1 MKCIKAPFLILTIFL
16 FLFGFDNTA
25 QSAVVVAP
33 GSIAIC
39 QNTNIIFNVV
49 NPQPANSIYT
59 WQDST
64 ATGWVNLINNT
75 YLVAVN
81 DTLFI
86 TNVPYSYN
94 NSKFRCIVDSAGAG
108 LKKDTSAY
116 VEFNVLPVLPKGLL
130 NNNQLICYNTAPDTV
145 RAINYPANG
154 LGWYTY
160 QWQSSIDSI
169 TWQNISG
176 QTSIKLKLNKLI
188 QSTFVRLVATT
199 ISGCKNDTAKAIIIT
214 VLGYVS
220 KPVITA
226 SQNICFNTAAD
237 TLRVQSI
244 PSGGG
249 NVFSFQWQISSNGTV
264 WSDILGKTDLTLA
277 PGILTTST
285 YFRYKATSNNGCATL
300 FSDSVKVTVYGAF
313 SPGSITGNQAICFN
327 TIPNAIQ
334 FFTLPNGAG
343 NLYTYQWQVSS
354 DSINFSDIANPNVIS
369 FQPLNLLQTVFY
381 RVNIISNTGC
391 GSAYTNIIRIK
402 VFPLFTGASINKSQT
417 ICYNSAPDTIR
428 LLTNP
433 IGGSGTYFYQWQ
445 SSIDSI
451 NWSSINGQNGTK
463 LKMANLIQTTYVRLF
478 NQCNAG
484 CGLQISNAIKI
495 KVLSGIYTKPRITQA
510 QSICYNTSP
519 DTLRLT
525 VYASGADNKFI
536 YQWQSSTNGTNWF
549 DISGATTLKFTPG
562 NLTQST
568 YYRINAI
575 ATFGCRSIASDSIK
589 ITVYEPLAAGQ
600 LNNNQ
605 IICYNATP
613 ARMQFALAPSGGGAV
628 YAYQWQVSSDSINFT
643 NINGAL
649 FDNYQPGKLLQTR
662 FYRVKITSINGC
674 GEITSE
680 ILKVKVYPA
689 YKGAAI
695 NADQNVC
702 YNLNPNSLTIRTPAS
717 GGDGNYF
724 YQWQIGLNGLWSSVS
739 AATNPIY
746 FPAQVQQET
755 YYRLINFA
763 GSGCGRDTSN
773 VVKISV
779 LPLPDTTNL
788 YGATTVCRNEQ
799 EVRYGMAHANSNY
812 TYLWS
817 TTGGK
822 IVTNPNELVVYVNW
836 GLKDGV
842 DTLRLTQINKLTGC
856 LNEMK
861 LPVRIKFGKAPSR
874 SKILRKENSNLLFC
888 SDSTFGVV
896 YQWGFLT
903 KSTNI
908 ETDIPDAKLRYVML
922 PHNFDTTLY
931 EYYLK
936 SSLGDCETKSYYN
949 KASATGIGNTEGASF
964 LIYPNPTNGLVHIK
978 SNGNEIT
985 KIKIFDNQMRLL
997 EYIDAI
1003 HDVEYQFKIDQP
1015 AGLYFVQVA
1024 DNEQFYYWQKLILTE
1039 NR

>member
-1 MKCIKAPFLILTIFL
+1 MKCIKAPFLILSLIL

-39 QNTNIIFNVV
+39 QNTSTFFSVV
-49 NPQPANSIYT
+49 NPQPASSLYT

-64 ATGWVNLINNT
+64 ITGWVNLVSNT
-75 YLVAVN
+75 FLVAVN
-81 DTLFI
+81 DTLFVNNI
-86 TNVPYSYN
+86 SYSYN
-94 NSKFRCIVDSAGAG
+94 NRKFRCIVDSAGVG
-108 LKKDTSAY
+108 VKKDTSALVKLFVY
-116 VEFNVLPVLPKGLL
+116 PVLPKGLL

-154 LGWYTY
+154 LGWFTY
-160 QWQSSIDSI
+160 QWQNSADSI
-169 TWQNISG
+169 SWQNISG

-199 ISGCKNDTAKAIIIT
+199 ISGCKNDTTKAIIIT
-214 VLGYVS
+214 VLGFVS

-237 TLRVQSI
+237 TLRVQSV
-244 PSGGG
+244 PLGGG
-249 NVFSFQWQISSNGTV
+249 NVFSFQWQMSSNGTV

-277 PGILTTST
+277 PGILSTST
-285 YFRYKATSNNGCATL
+285 FYRYKATSNNGCATL
-300 FSDSVKVTVYGAF
+300 FSDSIKVTVYGAL
-313 SPGSITGNQAICFN
+313 SPGELIGNQAICYN

-334 FFTLPNGAG
+334 FFTLPSGAG
-343 NLYTYQWQVSS
+343 NLFTYQWQVSS
-354 DSINFSDIANPNVIS
+354 DSINFSNIANPNVFS
-369 FQPLNLLQTVFY
+369 FQPLNLLQKVFY

-391 GSAYTNIIRIK
+391 GLAYTNIIRII
-402 VFPLFTGASINKSQT
+402 VYPLFTGASINKSQI
-417 ICYNSAPDTIR
+417 ICFNTSPDTIR
-428 LLTNP
+428 LLTIP
-433 IGGSGTYFYQWQ
+433 TGGSGGYFYQWQ
-445 SSIDSI
+445 SSSDSI
-451 NWSSINGQNGTK
+451 NWFNMNGQNNSYLK
-463 LKMANLIQTTYVRLF
+463 LPNLIGTTYIRLF
-478 NQCNAG
+478 NQCVIG

-495 KVLSGIYTKPRITQA
+495 KVLSGIYIKPRITQA
-510 QSICYNTSP
+510 QNICYNATP
-519 DTLRLT
+519 DTLRLQ
-525 VYASGADNKFI
+525 VFASGADNKFV
-536 YQWQSSTNGTNWF
+536 YQWQSSTSGTNWV
-549 DISGATTLKFTPG
+549 DVTGATTLKFSPG
-562 NLTQST
+562 NLTQTT

-575 ATFGCRSIASDSIK
+575 GTFGCRSISSDSVK
-589 ITVYEPLAAGQ
+589 INVYDQLSAGQ
-600 LNNNQ
+600 LNSNQ
-605 IICYNATP
+605 IICYNASP
-613 ARMQFALAPSGGGAV
+613 ARIQFALVPSGGGSV
-628 YAYQWQVSSDSINFT
+628 YTYQWQVSSDSINFT

-649 FDNYQPGKLLQTR
+649 FDNYQSGKLLQTR
-662 FYRVKITSINGC
+662 FYRVKITSVNGC
-674 GEITSE
+674 GEITSG
-680 ILKVKVYPA
+680 ILKVKVHPIF
-689 YKGAAI
+689 KGAVI

-702 YNLNPNSLTIRTPAS
+702 YNLNPNSLTIRTPAT

-724 YQWQIGLNGLWSSVS
+724 YQWQIGLNSLWSTIPT
-739 AATNPIY
+739 ANNPIHN
-746 FPAQVQQET
+746 PAKVQKDT
-755 YYRLINFA
+755 YYRLINYS

-773 VVKISV
+773 VIRMTV

-812 TYLWS
+812 TYIWS

-842 DTLRLTQINKLTGC
+842 DTLRLTQINKITGC

-861 LPVRIKFGKAPSR
+861 LPVKIKFGKAPTK

-888 SDSTFGVV
+888 SDSTFGVL

-949 KASATGIGNTEGASF
+949 KASATGIADMLNAPF
-964 LIYPNPTNGLVHIK
+964 LLYPNPSSGVVNIK
-978 SNGNEIT
+978 SNGNEII
-985 KIKIFDNQMRLL
+985 KIKIFDNQMRLV
-997 EYIDAI
+997 ERIDAI

-1015 AGLYFVQVA
+1015 AGLYFIQVA
-1024 DNEQFYYWQKLILTE
+1024 DNEQFFYWQKLILTE

>member
-285 YFRYKATSNNGCATL
+285 YFRYKATSANGCATL

-313 SPGSITGNQAICFN
+313 SPGLITGNQAICFN

-343 NLYTYQWQVSS
+343 NLYTYQWQASS
-354 DSINFSDIANPNVIS
+354 DSINFSDIVNPNVFS
-369 FQPLNLLQTVFY
+369 FQPANLLQTVFY
-381 RVNIISNTGC
+381 RVNIISNSGC
-391 GSAYTNIIRIK
+391 GSAYTNSIKIK
-402 VFPLFTGASINKSQT
+402 VYPLFVGASINKSQT

-433 IGGSGTYFYQWQ
+433 SGGSGGYFYQWQ
-445 SSIDSI
+445 SSTDSI
-451 NWSSINGQNGTK
+451 NWFSVNGQNSATLK
-463 LKMANLIQTTYVRLF
+463 LPKLLQTTYIRLF
-478 NQCNAG
+478 NQCAVG

-495 KVLSGIYTKPRITQA
+495 KVLSGIFTKPRITQA
-510 QSICYNTSP
+510 QSICYNASP
-519 DTLRLT
+519 DTLRLQ
-525 VYASGADNKFI
+525 VYATGADNKFI
-536 YQWQSSTNGTNWF
+536 YQWQSSTSGTNWI

-562 NLTQST
+562 NLTQTT

-575 ATFGCRSIASDSIK
+575 GTFGCRSISSDSVK
-589 ITVYEPLAAGQ
+589 INVYNQLSAGQ
-600 LNNNQ
+600 LSNNQ
-605 IICYNATP
+605 TICYNATP
-613 ARMQFALAPSGGGAV
+613 ASMQFALAPSGGGDV
-628 YAYQWQVSSDSINFT
+628 YSYQWQVSSDSINFT

-649 FDNYQPGKLLQTR
+649 FDNYQSGKLLQTR

-674 GEITSE
+674 GEITSGV
-680 ILKVKVYPA
+680 LKIKVNPIF
-689 YKGAAI
+689 KGAVI

-724 YQWQIGLNGLWSSVS
+724 YQWQIGLNSVWSTIPT
-739 AATNPIY
+739 ATNPIHNPAKVQKDTY
-746 FPAQVQQET
+746 F
-755 YYRLINFA
+755 RLINYS

-773 VVKISV
+773 VIRMTV
-779 LPLPDTTNL
+779 LPLPDTTTIL
-788 YGATTVCRNEQ
+788 GVTTVCRNQQ
-799 EVRYGMAHANSNY
+799 EVRYGIAQTNANY
-812 TYLWS
+812 TYFWS
-817 TTGGK
+817 TSGGK
-822 IVTNPNELVVYVNW
+822 IVSNPTDKVAYVNW

-842 DTLRLTQINKLTGC
+842 DTLRLTQINKVTGC

-861 LPVRIKFGKAPSR
+861 LPVRIKFGQAPTK
-874 SKILRKENSNLLFC
+874 SKILRKENSDLLFC
-888 SDSTFGVV
+888 SDSTFGIV

-903 KSTNI
+903 KSTNL
-908 ETDIPDAKLRYVML
+908 ETDIAGGNLRYVLL
-922 PHNFDTTLY
+922 PHTFDTTLY

-936 SSLGDCETKSYYN
+936 TSLGACETKSYYN
-949 KASATGIGNTEGASF
+949 KSSATGITDMLNTPFS
-964 LIYPNPTNGLVHIK
+964 LYPNPSNGIVNIK
-978 SNGNEIT
+978 SNNIAISS
-985 KIKIFDNQMRLL
+985 IKVFDNQLRL
-997 EYIDAI
+997 IDNIILDNTLAA
-1003 HDVEYQFKIDQP
+1003 QFKLNAPPGI
-1015 AGLYFVQVA
+1015 YFVQII
-1024 DNEQFYYWQKLILTE
+1024 DNHSLHYWAKLILGGQ
-1039 NR
+1039 

>member
-1 MKCIKAPFLILTIFL
+1 MKCIKAPFLILSLIL
-16 FLFGFDNTA
+16 FLFGFNNTA

-39 QNTNIIFNVV
+39 QNTNTFFSVV
-49 NPQPANSIYT
+49 NTQPASSLYT
-59 WQDST
+59 WQDSS
-64 ATGWVNLINNT
+64 ATGWVNLVNNT
-75 YLVAVN
+75 FLVAVN
-81 DTLFI
+81 DTLFVNNI
-86 TNVPYSYN
+86 SYTYN
-94 NSKFRCIVDSAGAG
+94 NRKFRCIVDSAGAG

-130 NNNQLICYNTAPDTV
+130 NNNQQICYNTAPDTV

-402 VFPLFTGASINKSQT
+402 VFPLFTGASITKSQI
-417 ICYNSAPDTIR
+417 ICFNTSPDTIR
-428 LLTNP
+428 LLTIP
-433 IGGSGTYFYQWQ
+433 TGGSGGYFYQWQ
-445 SSIDSI
+445 SSTDSI
-451 NWSSINGQNGTK
+451 NWFSLNGQNSATLK
-463 LKMANLIQTTYVRLF
+463 LPKLLQTTYIRLF
-478 NQCNAG
+478 NQCAVG

-495 KVLSGIYTKPRITQA
+495 KVLSGIFTKPRITQA
-510 QSICYNTSP
+510 QSICYNASP
-519 DTLRLT
+519 DTLRLQ
-525 VYASGADNKFI
+525 VYATGADNKFI
-536 YQWQSSTNGTNWF
+536 YQWQSSTSGTNWI
-549 DISGATTLKFTPG
+549 DISGATTLKFFPG
-562 NLTQST
+562 NLTQTT

-575 ATFGCRSIASDSIK
+575 GTFGCRSISSDSVK
-589 ITVYEPLAAGQ
+589 INVYDQLSAGQ
-600 LNNNQ
+600 LSNNQ

-613 ARMQFALAPSGGGAV
+613 ARMQFALAPSGGGDV
-628 YAYQWQVSSDSINFT
+628 YSYQWQVSSDSINFT

-649 FDNYQPGKLLQTR
+649 FDNYQSGKLLQTR
-662 FYRVKITSINGC
+662 FYKVKITSVNGC
-674 GEITSE
+674 GEITSGV
-680 ILKVKVYPA
+680 LKIKVNPIF
-689 YKGAAI
+689 KGAVI

-724 YQWQIGLNGLWSSVS
+724 YQWQIGLNSVWSTIPT
-739 AATNPIY
+739 ATNPIHIPAKVQKDTY
-746 FPAQVQQET
+746 F
-755 YYRLINFA
+755 RLINYS

-773 VVKISV
+773 VIRMTV
-779 LPLPDTTNL
+779 LPLPDTTTIL
-788 YGATTVCRNEQ
+788 GVTTVCRNQQ
-799 EVRYGMAHANSNY
+799 EVRYGLAQTNTNY
-812 TYLWS
+812 TYFWS
-817 TTGGK
+817 TSGGK
-822 IVTNPNELVVYVNW
+822 IVSNPTDKVAYVNW

-842 DTLRLTQINKLTGC
+842 DTLRLTQINKVTGC

-861 LPVRIKFGKAPSR
+861 LPVRIKFGQAPTK
-874 SKILRKENSNLLFC
+874 SKILRKENSDLLFC
-888 SDSTFGVV
+888 SDSTFGIV
-896 YQWGFLT
+896 YQWGFFT
-903 KSTNI
+903 KSTNL
-908 ETDIPDAKLRYVML
+908 ETDILGGNLRYVLL
-922 PHNFDTTLY
+922 PHTFDTTLY

-936 SSLGDCETKSYYN
+936 TSLGACETKSYYN
-949 KASATGIGNTEGASF
+949 KSSATGITDMLNTPFS
-964 LIYPNPTNGLVHIK
+964 LYPNPSNGIVNIK
-978 SNGNEIT
+978 SNNIAISSL
-985 KIKIFDNQMRLL
+985 KVFDNQLRL
-997 EYIDAI
+997 IDNIILDNTLAA
-1003 HDVEYQFKIDQP
+1003 QFKLNAPPGI
-1015 AGLYFVQVA
+1015 YFVQII
-1024 DNEQFYYWQKLILTE
+1024 DNNSLHYWAKLILGGQ
-1039 NR
+1039 

>member
-1 MKCIKAPFLILTIFL
+1 MKCIKAPFLILSLIL
-16 FLFGFDNTA
+16 FLFGFNNTA

-39 QNTNIIFNVV
+39 QNTNTFFSVV
-49 NPQPANSIYT
+49 NTQPASSLYT
-59 WQDST
+59 WQDSS
-64 ATGWVNLINNT
+64 ATGWVNLVNNT
-75 YLVAVN
+75 FLVAVN
-81 DTLFI
+81 DTLFVNNI
-86 TNVPYSYN
+86 SYTYN
-94 NSKFRCIVDSAGAG
+94 NRKFRCIVDSAGAG

-130 NNNQLICYNTAPDTV
+130 NNNQQICYNTAPDTV

-249 NVFSFQWQISSNGTV
+249 NVFSFQWQMSSNGTV

-285 YFRYKATSNNGCATL
+285 YFRYKATSANGCATL
-300 FSDSVKVTVYGAF
+300 FSDSIKVTVYGAF

-391 GSAYTNIIRIK
+391 GSDYTNVIRIE
-402 VFPLFTGASINKSQT
+402 VYPLFTGASINKSQI
-417 ICYNSAPDTIR
+417 ICFNTAPDTIR
-428 LLTNP
+428 LLTIP
-433 IGGSGTYFYQWQ
+433 TGGSGGYFYQWQ
-445 SSIDSI
+445 SSTDSI
-451 NWSSINGQNGTK
+451 NWFSVNGQNSTTLK
-463 LKMANLIQTTYVRLF
+463 LPKLLQTTYIRLF
-478 NQCNAG
+478 NQCAVG

-495 KVLSGIYTKPRITQA
+495 KVLSGIFTKPRITQA
-510 QSICYNTSP
+510 QSICYNASP
-519 DTLRLT
+519 DTLRLQ
-525 VYASGADNKFI
+525 VYATGADNKFI
-536 YQWQSSTNGTNWF
+536 YQWQSSTSGTNWI
-549 DISGATTLKFTPG
+549 DISGATTLKFFPG
-562 NLTQST
+562 NLTQTT

-575 ATFGCRSIASDSIK
+575 GTFGCRSISSDSVK
-589 ITVYEPLAAGQ
+589 INVYDQLSAGQ
-600 LNNNQ
+600 LSNNQ

-613 ARMQFALAPSGGGAV
+613 ARMQFALAPSGGGDV
-628 YAYQWQVSSDSINFT
+628 YSYQWQVSSDSINFT

-649 FDNYQPGKLLQTR
+649 FDNYQSGKLLQTR
-662 FYRVKITSINGC
+662 FYKVKITSVNGC
-674 GEITSE
+674 GEITSGV
-680 ILKVKVYPA
+680 LKIKVNPIF
-689 YKGAAI
+689 KGAVI

-724 YQWQIGLNGLWSSVS
+724 YQWQIGLNSVWSTIPT
-739 AATNPIY
+739 ATNPIHIPAKVQKDTY
-746 FPAQVQQET
+746 F
-755 YYRLINFA
+755 RLINYS

-773 VVKISV
+773 VIRMTV
-779 LPLPDTTNL
+779 LPLPDTTTIL
-788 YGATTVCRNEQ
+788 GVTTVCRNQQ
-799 EVRYGMAHANSNY
+799 EVRYGLAQTNTNY
-812 TYLWS
+812 TYFWS
-817 TTGGK
+817 TSGGK
-822 IVTNPNELVVYVNW
+822 IVSNPTDKVAYVNW

-842 DTLRLTQINKLTGC
+842 DTLRLTQINKVTGC

-861 LPVRIKFGKAPSR
+861 LPVRIKFGQAPTK
-874 SKILRKENSNLLFC
+874 SKILRKENSDLLFC
-888 SDSTFGVV
+888 SDSTFGIV
-896 YQWGFLT
+896 YQWGFFT
-903 KSTNI
+903 KSTNL
-908 ETDIPDAKLRYVML
+908 ETDILGGNLRYVLL
-922 PHNFDTTLY
+922 PHTFDTTLY

-936 SSLGDCETKSYYN
+936 TSLGACETKSYYN
-949 KASATGIGNTEGASF
+949 KSSATGITDMLNTPFS
-964 LIYPNPTNGLVHIK
+964 LYPNPSNGIVNIK
-978 SNGNEIT
+978 SNNIAISSL
-985 KIKIFDNQMRLL
+985 KVFDNQLRL
-997 EYIDAI
+997 IDNIILDNTLAA
-1003 HDVEYQFKIDQP
+1003 QFKLNAPPGI
-1015 AGLYFVQVA
+1015 YFVQII
-1024 DNEQFYYWQKLILTE
+1024 DNNSLHYWAKLILGGQ
-1039 NR
+1039 

>member
-249 NVFSFQWQISSNGTV
+249 NVFSFQWQMSSNGTV

-285 YFRYKATSNNGCATL
+285 YFRYKATSANGCATL
-300 FSDSVKVTVYGAF
+300 FSDSIKVTVYGAF
-313 SPGSITGNQAICFN
+313 SPGLITGNQAICFN

-343 NLYTYQWQVSS
+343 NLYTYQWQASS
-354 DSINFSDIANPNVIS
+354 DSINFSDIVNPNVFS
-369 FQPLNLLQTVFY
+369 FQPANLLQTVFY
-381 RVNIISNTGC
+381 RVNIISNSGC
-391 GSAYTNIIRIK
+391 GSAYTNSIKIK
-402 VFPLFTGASINKSQT
+402 VYPLFVGASINKSQT
-417 ICYNSAPDTIR
+417 ICYNTAPDTIR

-433 IGGSGTYFYQWQ
+433 TGGSGGYFYQWQ
-445 SSIDSI
+445 SSTDSI
-451 NWSSINGQNGTK
+451 NWFSVNGQNSATLK
-463 LKMANLIQTTYVRLF
+463 LPKLLQTTYIRLF
-478 NQCNAG
+478 NQCAVG

-495 KVLSGIYTKPRITQA
+495 KVLSGIFTKPRITQA

-562 NLTQST
+562 NLTQTT

-575 ATFGCRSIASDSIK
+575 GTFGCRSIASDSIK

-600 LNNNQ
+600 LSNNQ
-605 IICYNATP
+605 TICYNATP
-613 ARMQFALAPSGGGAV
+613 ARMQFALAPSGGGDV
-628 YAYQWQVSSDSINFT
+628 YSYQWQVSSDSINFT

-649 FDNYQPGKLLQTR
+649 FDNYQSGKLLQTR

-674 GEITSE
+674 GEITSGV
-680 ILKVKVYPA
+680 LKIKVNPIF
-689 YKGAAI
+689 KGAVI

-702 YNLNPNSLTIRTPAS
+702 YNLNPNSLTIRTPAT

-724 YQWQIGLNGLWSSVS
+724 YQWQIGLNSVWSTIPT
-739 AATNPIY
+739 ATNPIHNPAKVQKDTY
-746 FPAQVQQET
+746 F
-755 YYRLINFA
+755 RLINYS

-773 VVKISV
+773 VIRMTV
-779 LPLPDTTNL
+779 LPLPDTTTIL
-788 YGATTVCRNEQ
+788 GVTTVCRNQQ
-799 EVRYGMAHANSNY
+799 EVRYGIAQTNANY
-812 TYLWS
+812 TYFWS
-817 TTGGK
+817 TNGGK
-822 IVTNPNELVVYVNW
+822 IVSNPTDKVAYVNW

-842 DTLRLTQINKLTGC
+842 DTLRLTQINKVTGC

-861 LPVRIKFGKAPSR
+861 LPVRIKFGQAPTK
-874 SKILRKENSNLLFC
+874 SKILRKENSDLLFC
-888 SDSTFGVV
+888 SDSTFGIV

-903 KSTNI
+903 KSANL
-908 ETDIPDAKLRYVML
+908 ETDILGGNLRYVLL
-922 PHNFDTTLY
+922 PHTFDTTLY

-936 SSLGDCETKSYYN
+936 TSLGACETKSYYN
-949 KASATGIGNTEGASF
+949 KSSATGITDMLNTPFS
-964 LIYPNPTNGLVHIK
+964 LYPNPSNGIVNIK
-978 SNGNEIT
+978 SNNIAISS
-985 KIKIFDNQMRLL
+985 IKVFDNQLRL
-997 EYIDAI
+997 IDNIILDNTLAA
-1003 HDVEYQFKIDQP
+1003 QFKLNAPPGI
-1015 AGLYFVQVA
+1015 YFVQII
-1024 DNEQFYYWQKLILTE
+1024 DNHSLHYWAKLILGGQ
-1039 NR
+1039 

>member
-1 MKCIKAPFLILTIFL
+1 MV
-16 FLFGFDNTA
+16 NT
-25 QSAVVVAP
+25 
-33 GSIAIC
+33 
-39 QNTNIIFNVV
+39 
-49 NPQPANSIYT
+49 QPANSIYT

-313 SPGSITGNQAICFN
+313 SPGLITGNQAICFN

-343 NLYTYQWQVSS
+343 NLYTYQWQASS
-354 DSINFSDIANPNVIS
+354 DSINFLDIVNPNVFS
-369 FQPLNLLQTVFY
+369 FQPANLLQTVFY
-381 RVNIISNTGC
+381 RVNIISNSGC
-391 GSAYTNIIRIK
+391 GSAYTNSIKIK
-402 VFPLFTGASINKSQT
+402 VYPLFVGASINKSQT

-433 IGGSGTYFYQWQ
+433 SGGSGGYFYQWQ
-445 SSIDSI
+445 SSTDSI
-451 NWSSINGQNGTK
+451 NWFSVNGQNSATLK
-463 LKMANLIQTTYVRLF
+463 LPKLLQTTYIRLF
-478 NQCNAG
+478 NQCAVG

-495 KVLSGIYTKPRITQA
+495 KVLSGIFTKPRITQA
-510 QSICYNTSP
+510 QSICYNASP
-519 DTLRLT
+519 DTLRLQ
-525 VYASGADNKFI
+525 VYATGADNKFI

-562 NLTQST
+562 NLTQTT

-575 ATFGCRSIASDSIK
+575 GTFGCRSISSDSVK
-589 ITVYEPLAAGQ
+589 INVYNQLSAGQ
-600 LNNNQ
+600 LSNNQ
-605 IICYNATP
+605 TICYNATP
-613 ARMQFALAPSGGGAV
+613 ASMQFALAPSGGGDV
-628 YAYQWQVSSDSINFT
+628 YSYQWQVSSDSINFT

-649 FDNYQPGKLLQTR
+649 FDNYQSGKLLQTR

-674 GEITSE
+674 GEITSGV
-680 ILKVKVYPA
+680 LKIKVNPIF
-689 YKGAAI
+689 KGAVI

-724 YQWQIGLNGLWSSVS
+724 YQWQIGLNSVWSTIPT
-739 AATNPIY
+739 ATNPIHNPAKVQKDTY
-746 FPAQVQQET
+746 F
-755 YYRLINFA
+755 RLINYS

-773 VVKISV
+773 VIRMTV
-779 LPLPDTTNL
+779 LPLPDTTTIL
-788 YGATTVCRNEQ
+788 GVTTVCRNQQ
-799 EVRYGMAHANSNY
+799 EVRYGIAQTNANY
-812 TYLWS
+812 TYFWS
-817 TTGGK
+817 TSGGK
-822 IVTNPNELVVYVNW
+822 IVSNPTDKVAYVNW

-842 DTLRLTQINKLTGC
+842 DTLRLTQINKVTGC

-861 LPVRIKFGKAPSR
+861 LPVRIKFGQAPTK
-874 SKILRKENSNLLFC
+874 SKILRKENSDLLFC
-888 SDSTFGVV
+888 SDSTFGIV

-903 KSTNI
+903 KSTNL
-908 ETDIPDAKLRYVML
+908 ETDIAGGNLRYVLL
-922 PHNFDTTLY
+922 PHAFDTTLY

-936 SSLGDCETKSYYN
+936 TSLGACETKSYYN
-949 KASATGIGNTEGASF
+949 KSSATGITDMLNTPFS
-964 LIYPNPTNGLVHIK
+964 LYPNPSNGIVNIK
-978 SNGNEIT
+978 SNNIAISS
-985 KIKIFDNQMRLL
+985 IKVFDNQLRL
-997 EYIDAI
+997 IDNIILDNTLAA
-1003 HDVEYQFKIDQP
+1003 QFKLNAPPGI
-1015 AGLYFVQVA
+1015 YFVQII
-1024 DNEQFYYWQKLILTE
+1024 DNQSLHYWAKLILGGQ
-1039 NR
+1039 

>member
-39 QNTNIIFNVV
+39 QNTNTFFSVV
-49 NPQPANSIYT
+49 NTQPASSLYT
-59 WQDST
+59 WQDSS
-64 ATGWVNLINNT
+64 ATGWVNLVNNT
-75 YLVAVN
+75 FLVAVN
-81 DTLFI
+81 DTLFVNNI
-86 TNVPYSYN
+86 SYTYN
-94 NSKFRCIVDSAGAG
+94 NRKFRCIVDSAGAG

-285 YFRYKATSNNGCATL
+285 YFRYKATSANGCATL
-300 FSDSVKVTVYGAF
+300 FSDSIKVTVYGAF
-313 SPGSITGNQAICFN
+313 SPGLITGNQAICFN

-343 NLYTYQWQVSS
+343 NLYTYQWQASS
-354 DSINFSDIANPNVIS
+354 DSINFLDIVNPNVFS
-369 FQPLNLLQTVFY
+369 FQPANLLQTVFY
-381 RVNIISNTGC
+381 RVNIISNSGC
-391 GSAYTNIIRIK
+391 GSAYTNSIKIK
-402 VFPLFTGASINKSQT
+402 VYPLFVGASINKSQT

-433 IGGSGTYFYQWQ
+433 TGGSGTYFYQWQ
-445 SSIDSI
+445 SSTDSI

-463 LKMANLIQTTYVRLF
+463 FKMANLIQTTYVRLF

-495 KVLSGIYTKPRITQA
+495 KVLSGIFTKPRITQA
-510 QSICYNTSP
+510 QSICYNASP
-519 DTLRLT
+519 DTLRLQ
-525 VYASGADNKFI
+525 VYATGADNKFI

-549 DISGATTLKFTPG
+549 DISGATTLKFFPG
-562 NLTQST
+562 NLTQTT

-575 ATFGCRSIASDSIK
+575 GTFGCRSISSDSVK
-589 ITVYEPLAAGQ
+589 INVYNQLSAGQ
-600 LNNNQ
+600 LSNNQ
-605 IICYNATP
+605 TICYNATP
-613 ARMQFALAPSGGGAV
+613 ASMQFALAPSGGGDV
-628 YAYQWQVSSDSINFT
+628 YSYQWQVSSDSINFT

-649 FDNYQPGKLLQTR
+649 FDNYQSGKLLQTR

-674 GEITSE
+674 GEITSGV
-680 ILKVKVYPA
+680 LKIKVNPIF
-689 YKGAAI
+689 KGAVI

-702 YNLNPNSLTIRTPAS
+702 YNLNPNSLTIRTPAT

-724 YQWQIGLNGLWSSVS
+724 YQWQIGLNSVWSTIPT
-739 AATNPIY
+739 ATNPIHNPAKVQKDTY
-746 FPAQVQQET
+746 F
-755 YYRLINFA
+755 RLINYS

-773 VVKISV
+773 VIRMTV
-779 LPLPDTTNL
+779 LPLPDTTTIL
-788 YGATTVCRNEQ
+788 GVTTVCRNQQ
-799 EVRYGMAHANSNY
+799 EVRYGIAQTNANY
-812 TYLWS
+812 TYFWS
-817 TTGGK
+817 TSGGK
-822 IVTNPNELVVYVNW
+822 IVSNPTDKVAYVNW

-842 DTLRLTQINKLTGC
+842 DTLRLTQINKVTGC

-861 LPVRIKFGKAPSR
+861 LPVRIKFGQAPTK
-874 SKILRKENSNLLFC
+874 SKILRKENSDLLFC
-888 SDSTFGVV
+888 SDSTFGIV

-903 KSTNI
+903 KSTNL
-908 ETDIPDAKLRYVML
+908 ETDIAGGNLRYVLL
-922 PHNFDTTLY
+922 PHAFDTTLY

-936 SSLGDCETKSYYN
+936 TSLGACETKSYYN
-949 KASATGIGNTEGASF
+949 KSSATGITDMLNTPFS
-964 LIYPNPTNGLVHIK
+964 LYPNPSNGIVNIK
-978 SNGNEIT
+978 SNNIAISS
-985 KIKIFDNQMRLL
+985 IKVFDNQLRL
-997 EYIDAI
+997 IDNIILDNTLAA
-1003 HDVEYQFKIDQP
+1003 QFKLNAPPGI
-1015 AGLYFVQVA
+1015 YFVQII
-1024 DNEQFYYWQKLILTE
+1024 DNHSLHYWAKLILGGQ
-1039 NR
+1039 

>member
-313 SPGSITGNQAICFN
+313 SPGLITGNQAICFN

-343 NLYTYQWQVSS
+343 NLYTYQWQASS
-354 DSINFSDIANPNVIS
+354 DSINFLDIVNPNVFS
-369 FQPLNLLQTVFY
+369 FQPANLLQTVFY
-381 RVNIISNTGC
+381 RVNIISNSGC
-391 GSAYTNIIRIK
+391 GSAYTNSIKIK
-402 VFPLFTGASINKSQT
+402 VYPLFVGASINKSQT

-433 IGGSGTYFYQWQ
+433 SGGSGGYFYQWQ
-445 SSIDSI
+445 SSTDSI
-451 NWSSINGQNGTK
+451 NWFSVNGQNSATLK
-463 LKMANLIQTTYVRLF
+463 LPKLLQTTYIRLF
-478 NQCNAG
+478 NQCAVG

-495 KVLSGIYTKPRITQA
+495 KVLSGIFTKPRITQA
-510 QSICYNTSP
+510 QSICYNASP
-519 DTLRLT
+519 DTLRLQ
-525 VYASGADNKFI
+525 VYATGADNKFI
-536 YQWQSSTNGTNWF
+536 YQWQSSTSGTNWI

-562 NLTQST
+562 NLTQTT

-575 ATFGCRSIASDSIK
+575 GTFGCRSISSDSVK
-589 ITVYEPLAAGQ
+589 INVYNQLSAGQ
-600 LNNNQ
+600 LSNNQ
-605 IICYNATP
+605 TICYNATP
-613 ARMQFALAPSGGGAV
+613 ASMQFALAPSGGGDV
-628 YAYQWQVSSDSINFT
+628 YSYQWQVSSDSINFT

-649 FDNYQPGKLLQTR
+649 FDNYQSGKLLQTR

-674 GEITSE
+674 GEITSGV
-680 ILKVKVYPA
+680 LKIKVNPIF
-689 YKGAAI
+689 KGAVI

-724 YQWQIGLNGLWSSVS
+724 YQWQIGLNSVWSTIPT
-739 AATNPIY
+739 ATNPIHNPAKVQKDTY
-746 FPAQVQQET
+746 F
-755 YYRLINFA
+755 RLINYS

-773 VVKISV
+773 VIRMTV
-779 LPLPDTTNL
+779 LPLPDTTTIL
-788 YGATTVCRNEQ
+788 GVTTVCRNQQ
-799 EVRYGMAHANSNY
+799 EVRYGIAQTNANY
-812 TYLWS
+812 TYFWS
-817 TTGGK
+817 TSGGK
-822 IVTNPNELVVYVNW
+822 IVSNPTDKVAYVNW

-842 DTLRLTQINKLTGC
+842 DTLRLTQINKVTGC

-861 LPVRIKFGKAPSR
+861 LPVRIKFGQAPTK
-874 SKILRKENSNLLFC
+874 SKILRKENSDLLFC
-888 SDSTFGVV
+888 SDSTFGIV

-903 KSTNI
+903 KSTNL
-908 ETDIPDAKLRYVML
+908 ETDIAGGNLRYVLL
-922 PHNFDTTLY
+922 PHTFDTTLY

-936 SSLGDCETKSYYN
+936 TSLGACETKSYYN
-949 KASATGIGNTEGASF
+949 KSSATGITDMLNTPFS
-964 LIYPNPTNGLVHIK
+964 LYPNPSNGIVNIK
-978 SNGNEIT
+978 SNNIAISS
-985 KIKIFDNQMRLL
+985 IKVFDNQLRL
-997 EYIDAI
+997 IDNIILDNTLAA
-1003 HDVEYQFKIDQP
+1003 QFKLNAPPGI
-1015 AGLYFVQVA
+1015 YFVQII
-1024 DNEQFYYWQKLILTE
+1024 DSQSLHYWAKLILGGQ
-1039 NR
+1039 

>member
-1 MKCIKAPFLILTIFL
+1 MKCIKAPFLILSLIL
-16 FLFGFDNTA
+16 FLFGFNNTA

-75 YLVAVN
+75 YLVALN

-130 NNNQLICYNTAPDTV
+130 NNNQQICYNTAPDTV

-249 NVFSFQWQISSNGTV
+249 NVFSFQWQMSSNGTV

-277 PGILTTST
+277 PGILATST

-313 SPGSITGNQAICFN
+313 SSGELVGNQAICFN

-334 FFTLPNGAG
+334 FFTLPSGAG

-354 DSINFSDIANPNVIS
+354 DSINFSNIANPNVLS

-391 GSAYTNIIRIK
+391 GSAYTNSIKIK
-402 VFPLFTGASINKSQT
+402 VYPLFVGASINKSQT

-445 SSIDSI
+445 SSTDSI
-451 NWSSINGQNGTK
+451 NWFSINGQNGTK
-463 LKMANLIQTTYVRLF
+463 LKMANLFQTTYVRLF
-478 NQCNAG
+478 NQCNLG

-510 QSICYNTSP
+510 QSICYNTIP

-536 YQWQSSTNGTNWF
+536 YQWQSSTNGTNWI
-549 DISGATTLKFTPG
+549 DISGATTLKFSPG
-562 NLTQST
+562 NLKQTT
-568 YYRINAI
+568 YFRINAI
-575 ATFGCRSIASDSIK
+575 ATFGCRSIASDSVK
-589 ITVYEPLAAGQ
+589 INVYDQLSAGQ
-600 LNNNQ
+600 LSNNQ
-605 IICYNATP
+605 IICYNSTP
-613 ARMQFALAPSGGGAV
+613 ARMQFALAPSGGGDV
-628 YAYQWQVSSDSINFT
+628 YTYQWQVSSDSINFT

-649 FDNYQPGKLLQTR
+649 FDNYQSGKLLQTR
-662 FYRVKITSINGC
+662 FYRVKITSVNGC
-674 GEITSE
+674 GEINSGV
-680 ILKVKVYPA
+680 LKIKVYSV
-689 YKGAAI
+689 YKSAVI

-702 YNLNPNSLTIRTPAS
+702 YNLIPNSLTIRTPAT

-724 YQWQIGLNGLWSSVS
+724 YQWQIGLNSIWSTIP

-746 FPAQVQQET
+746 IPAKVQKDT
-755 YYRLINFA
+755 YYRLINYS
-763 GSGCGRDTSN
+763 GSGCGGDTSN
-773 VVKISV
+773 VIRITV
-779 LPLPDTTNL
+779 LPLPDTTTIL
-788 YGATTVCRNEQ
+788 GVTTVCRNQQ
-799 EVRYGMAHANSNY
+799 EVRYGLAQTNANY
-812 TYLWS
+812 TYFWS
-817 TTGGK
+817 TSGGK
-822 IVTNPNELVVYVNW
+822 IVSNPSDKVAYVNW
-836 GLKDGV
+836 GLKEGV
-842 DTLRLTQINKLTGC
+842 DTLRLTQINKITGC

-861 LPVRIKFGKAPSR
+861 LPVRIKFGQAPSK
-874 SKILRKENSNLLFC
+874 SKILRKENSDLLFC
-888 SDSTFGVV
+888 SDSTFGVI
-896 YQWGFLT
+896 YQWGFFT
-903 KSTNI
+903 KSTNL
-908 ETDIPDAKLRYVML
+908 ETDIVGGNLRYVLL
-922 PHNFDTTLY
+922 PHTFDTTLY

-936 SSLGDCETKSYYN
+936 TSLGACETKSYYN
-949 KASATGIGNTEGASF
+949 KSSATGMTDMLNTPF
-964 LIYPNPTNGLVHIK
+964 LLYPNPSSGIFNIK
-978 SNGNEIT
+978 SNNIAISS
-985 KIKIFDNQMRLL
+985 IKVFDNQLRL
-997 EYIDAI
+997 IDNFILDNTLAA
-1003 HDVEYQFKIDQP
+1003 QFKLNAPPGI
-1015 AGLYFVQVA
+1015 YFVQII
-1024 DNEQFYYWQKLILTE
+1024 DNQSLQYWAKLILGVQ
-1039 NR
+1039 

>member
-39 QNTNIIFNVV
+39 QNTNIIFSVV
-49 NPQPANSIYT
+49 NPQPVNSIYT

-285 YFRYKATSNNGCATL
+285 YFRYKATSANGCATL

-313 SPGSITGNQAICFN
+313 SPGLITGNQAICFN

-343 NLYTYQWQVSS
+343 NLYTYQWQASS
-354 DSINFSDIANPNVIS
+354 DSINFSDIVNPNVFS
-369 FQPLNLLQTVFY
+369 FQPANLLQTVFY
-381 RVNIISNTGC
+381 RVNIISNSGC
-391 GSAYTNIIRIK
+391 GSAYTNSIKIK
-402 VFPLFTGASINKSQT
+402 VYPLFVGASINKSQT

-433 IGGSGTYFYQWQ
+433 SGGSGGYFYQWQ
-445 SSIDSI
+445 SSTDSI
-451 NWSSINGQNGTK
+451 NWFSVNGQNSATLK
-463 LKMANLIQTTYVRLF
+463 LPKLLQTTYIRLF
-478 NQCNAG
+478 NQCAVG

-495 KVLSGIYTKPRITQA
+495 KVLSGIFTKPRITQA
-510 QSICYNTSP
+510 QSICYNASP
-519 DTLRLT
+519 DTLRLQ
-525 VYASGADNKFI
+525 VYATGADNKFI
-536 YQWQSSTNGTNWF
+536 YQWQSSTSGTNWI

-562 NLTQST
+562 NLTQTT

-575 ATFGCRSIASDSIK
+575 GTFGCRSISSDSVK
-589 ITVYEPLAAGQ
+589 INVYNQLSAGQ
-600 LNNNQ
+600 LSNNQ
-605 IICYNATP
+605 TICYNATP
-613 ARMQFALAPSGGGAV
+613 ASMQFALAPSGGGDV
-628 YAYQWQVSSDSINFT
+628 YSYQWQVSSDSINFT

-649 FDNYQPGKLLQTR
+649 FDNYQSGKLLQTR

-674 GEITSE
+674 GEITSGV
-680 ILKVKVYPA
+680 LKIKVNPIF
-689 YKGAAI
+689 KGAVI

-724 YQWQIGLNGLWSSVS
+724 YQWQIGLNSVWSTIPT
-739 AATNPIY
+739 ATNPIHNPAKVQKDTY
-746 FPAQVQQET
+746 F
-755 YYRLINFA
+755 RLINYS

-773 VVKISV
+773 VIRMTV
-779 LPLPDTTNL
+779 LPLPDTTTIL
-788 YGATTVCRNEQ
+788 GVTTVCRNQQ
-799 EVRYGMAHANSNY
+799 EVRYGIAQTNANY
-812 TYLWS
+812 TYFWS
-817 TTGGK
+817 TSGGK
-822 IVTNPNELVVYVNW
+822 IVSNPTDKVAYVNW

-842 DTLRLTQINKLTGC
+842 DTLRLTQINKVTGC

-861 LPVRIKFGKAPSR
+861 LPVRIKFGQAPTK
-874 SKILRKENSNLLFC
+874 SKILRKENSDLLFC
-888 SDSTFGVV
+888 SDSTFGIV

-903 KSTNI
+903 KSTNL
-908 ETDIPDAKLRYVML
+908 ETDIAGGNLRYVLL
-922 PHNFDTTLY
+922 PHTFDTTLY

-936 SSLGDCETKSYYN
+936 TSLGACETKSYYN
-949 KASATGIGNTEGASF
+949 KSSATGITDMLNTPFS
-964 LIYPNPTNGLVHIK
+964 LYPNPSNGIVNIK
-978 SNGNEIT
+978 SNNIAISS
-985 KIKIFDNQMRLL
+985 IKVFDNQLRL
-997 EYIDAI
+997 IDNIILDNTLAA
-1003 HDVEYQFKIDQP
+1003 QFKLNAPPGI
-1015 AGLYFVQVA
+1015 YFVQII
-1024 DNEQFYYWQKLILTE
+1024 DNHSLHYWAKLILGGQ
-1039 NR
+1039 

>member
-130 NNNQLICYNTAPDTV
+130 NNNQQICYNTAPDTV

-354 DSINFSDIANPNVIS
+354 DSINFTNIANPNVIS

-402 VFPLFTGASINKSQT
+402 VFPLFTGASITKSQI
-417 ICYNSAPDTIR
+417 ICFNTSPDTIR
-428 LLTNP
+428 LLTIP
-433 IGGSGTYFYQWQ
+433 TGGSGGYFYQWQ
-445 SSIDSI
+445 SSTDSI
-451 NWSSINGQNGTK
+451 NWFSVNGQNSATLK
-463 LKMANLIQTTYVRLF
+463 LPKLLQTTYIRLF
-478 NQCNAG
+478 NQCAVG

-495 KVLSGIYTKPRITQA
+495 KVLSGIFTKPRITQA
-510 QSICYNTSP
+510 QSICYNASP
-519 DTLRLT
+519 DTLRLQ
-525 VYASGADNKFI
+525 VYATGADNKFI
-536 YQWQSSTNGTNWF
+536 YQWQSSTSGTNWI
-549 DISGATTLKFTPG
+549 DISGATTLKFFPG
-562 NLTQST
+562 NLTQTT

-575 ATFGCRSIASDSIK
+575 GTFGCRSISSDSVK
-589 ITVYEPLAAGQ
+589 INVYDQLSAGQ
-600 LNNNQ
+600 LSNNQ
-605 IICYNATP
+605 TICYNATP
-613 ARMQFALAPSGGGAV
+613 ARMQFALAPSGGGDV
-628 YAYQWQVSSDSINFT
+628 YSYQWQFSSDSISFT

-649 FDNYQPGKLLQTR
+649 FDNYQSGKLLQTR

-674 GEITSE
+674 GEITSGV
-680 ILKVKVYPA
+680 LKIKVNPIF
-689 YKGAAI
+689 KGAVI

-724 YQWQIGLNGLWSSVS
+724 YQWQIGLNSVWSTIPT
-739 AATNPIY
+739 ATNPIHIPAKVQKDTY
-746 FPAQVQQET
+746 F
-755 YYRLINFA
+755 RLINYS

-773 VVKISV
+773 VIRMTV
-779 LPLPDTTNL
+779 LPLPDTTTIL
-788 YGATTVCRNEQ
+788 GVTTVCRNQQ
-799 EVRYGMAHANSNY
+799 EVRYGIAQTNTNY
-812 TYLWS
+812 TYFWS
-817 TTGGK
+817 TSGGK
-822 IVTNPNELVVYVNW
+822 IVSNPTDKVAYVNW

-842 DTLRLTQINKLTGC
+842 DTLRLTQINKVTGC

-861 LPVRIKFGKAPSR
+861 LPVRIKFGQAPTK
-874 SKILRKENSNLLFC
+874 SKILRKENSDLLFC
-888 SDSTFGVV
+888 SDSTFGIV

-903 KSTNI
+903 KSTNL
-908 ETDIPDAKLRYVML
+908 ETDILGGNLRYVLL
-922 PHNFDTTLY
+922 PHTFDTTLY

-936 SSLGDCETKSYYN
+936 TSLGACETKSYYN
-949 KASATGIGNTEGASF
+949 KSSATGITDMLNTPFS
-964 LIYPNPTNGLVHIK
+964 LYPNPSSGIVNIK
-978 SNGNEIT
+978 SNNIVISS
-985 KIKIFDNQMRLL
+985 IKVFDNQLRL
-997 EYIDAI
+997 IDNIILDNTLAA
-1003 HDVEYQFKIDQP
+1003 QFKLNAPPGI
-1015 AGLYFVQVA
+1015 YFVQII
-1024 DNEQFYYWQKLILTE
+1024 DSQSLHYWAKLILGGQ
-1039 NR
+1039 

>member
-313 SPGSITGNQAICFN
+313 SPGLITGNQAICFN

-343 NLYTYQWQVSS
+343 NLYTYQWQASS
-354 DSINFSDIANPNVIS
+354 DSINFSDIVNPNVFS
-369 FQPLNLLQTVFY
+369 FQPANLLQTVFY
-381 RVNIISNTGC
+381 RVNIISNSGC
-391 GSAYTNIIRIK
+391 GSAYTNSIKIK
-402 VFPLFTGASINKSQT
+402 VYPLFVGASINKSQT

-433 IGGSGTYFYQWQ
+433 SGGSGGYFYQWQ
-445 SSIDSI
+445 SSTDSI
-451 NWSSINGQNGTK
+451 NWFSVNGQNSATLK
-463 LKMANLIQTTYVRLF
+463 LPKLLQTTYIRLF
-478 NQCNAG
+478 NQCAVG

-495 KVLSGIYTKPRITQA
+495 KVLSGIFTKPRITQA
-510 QSICYNTSP
+510 QSICYNASP
-519 DTLRLT
+519 DTLRLQ
-525 VYASGADNKFI
+525 VYATGADNKFI
-536 YQWQSSTNGTNWF
+536 YQWQSSTSGTNWI

-562 NLTQST
+562 NLTQTT

-575 ATFGCRSIASDSIK
+575 GTFGCRSISSDSVK
-589 ITVYEPLAAGQ
+589 INVYNQLSAGQ
-600 LNNNQ
+600 LSNNQ
-605 IICYNATP
+605 TICYNATP
-613 ARMQFALAPSGGGAV
+613 ASMQFALAPSGGGDV
-628 YAYQWQVSSDSINFT
+628 YSYQWQVSSDSINFT

-649 FDNYQPGKLLQTR
+649 FDNYQSGKLLQTR

-674 GEITSE
+674 GEITSGV
-680 ILKVKVYPA
+680 LKIKVNPIF
-689 YKGAAI
+689 KGAVI

-724 YQWQIGLNGLWSSVS
+724 YQWQIGLNSVWSTIPT
-739 AATNPIY
+739 ATNPIHNPAKVQKDTY
-746 FPAQVQQET
+746 F
-755 YYRLINFA
+755 RLINYS

-773 VVKISV
+773 VIRMTV
-779 LPLPDTTNL
+779 LPLPDTTTIL
-788 YGATTVCRNEQ
+788 GVTTVCRNQQ
-799 EVRYGMAHANSNY
+799 EVRYGIAQTNANY
-812 TYLWS
+812 TYFWS
-817 TTGGK
+817 TSGGK
-822 IVTNPNELVVYVNW
+822 IVSNPTDKVAYVNW

-842 DTLRLTQINKLTGC
+842 DTLRLTQINKVTGC

-861 LPVRIKFGKAPSR
+861 LPVRIKFGQAPTK
-874 SKILRKENSNLLFC
+874 SKILRKENSDLLFC
-888 SDSTFGVV
+888 SDSTFGIV

-903 KSTNI
+903 KSTNL
-908 ETDIPDAKLRYVML
+908 ETDIAGGNLRYVLL
-922 PHNFDTTLY
+922 PHAFDTTLY

-936 SSLGDCETKSYYN
+936 TSLGACETKSYYN
-949 KASATGIGNTEGASF
+949 KSSATGITDMLNTPFS
-964 LIYPNPTNGLVHIK
+964 LYPNPSNGIVNIK
-978 SNGNEIT
+978 SNNIAISS
-985 KIKIFDNQMRLL
+985 IKVFDNQLRL
-997 EYIDAI
+997 IDNIILDNTLAA
-1003 HDVEYQFKIDQP
+1003 QFKLNAPPGI
-1015 AGLYFVQVA
+1015 YFVQII
-1024 DNEQFYYWQKLILTE
+1024 DNHSLHYWAKLILGGQ
-1039 NR
+1039 

>member
-313 SPGSITGNQAICFN
+313 SPGLITGNQAICFN

-343 NLYTYQWQVSS
+343 NLYTYQWQASS
-354 DSINFSDIANPNVIS
+354 DSINFLDIVNPNVFS
-369 FQPLNLLQTVFY
+369 FQPANLLQTVFY
-381 RVNIISNTGC
+381 RVNIISNSGC
-391 GSAYTNIIRIK
+391 GSAYTNSIKIK
-402 VFPLFTGASINKSQT
+402 VYPLFVGASINKSQT

-433 IGGSGTYFYQWQ
+433 SGGSGGYFYQWQ
-445 SSIDSI
+445 SSTDSI
-451 NWSSINGQNGTK
+451 NWFSVNGQNSATLK
-463 LKMANLIQTTYVRLF
+463 LPKLLQTTYIRLF
-478 NQCNAG
+478 NQCAVG

-495 KVLSGIYTKPRITQA
+495 KVLSGIFTKPRITQA
-510 QSICYNTSP
+510 QSICYNASP
-519 DTLRLT
+519 DTLRLQ
-525 VYASGADNKFI
+525 VYATGADNKFI
-536 YQWQSSTNGTNWF
+536 YQWQSSTSGTNWI

-562 NLTQST
+562 NLTQTT

-575 ATFGCRSIASDSIK
+575 GTFGCRSISSDSVK
-589 ITVYEPLAAGQ
+589 INVYNQLSAGQ
-600 LNNNQ
+600 LSNNQ
-605 IICYNATP
+605 TICYNATP
-613 ARMQFALAPSGGGAV
+613 ASMQFALAPSGGGDV
-628 YAYQWQVSSDSINFT
+628 YSYQWQVSSDSINFT

-649 FDNYQPGKLLQTR
+649 FDNYQSGKLLQTR

-674 GEITSE
+674 GEITSGV
-680 ILKVKVYPA
+680 LKIKVNPIF
-689 YKGAAI
+689 KGAVI

-724 YQWQIGLNGLWSSVS
+724 YQWQIGLNSVWSTIPT
-739 AATNPIY
+739 ATNPIHNPAKVQKDTY
-746 FPAQVQQET
+746 F
-755 YYRLINFA
+755 RLINYS

-773 VVKISV
+773 VIRMTV
-779 LPLPDTTNL
+779 LPLPDTTTIL
-788 YGATTVCRNEQ
+788 GVTTVCRNQQ
-799 EVRYGMAHANSNY
+799 EVRYGIAQTNANY
-812 TYLWS
+812 TYFWS
-817 TTGGK
+817 TSGGK
-822 IVTNPNELVVYVNW
+822 IVSNPTDKVAYVNW

-842 DTLRLTQINKLTGC
+842 DTLRLTQINKVTGC

-861 LPVRIKFGKAPSR
+861 LPVRIKFGQAPTK
-874 SKILRKENSNLLFC
+874 SKILRKENSDLLFC
-888 SDSTFGVV
+888 SDSTFGIV

-903 KSTNI
+903 KSTNL
-908 ETDIPDAKLRYVML
+908 ETDIAGGNLRYVLL
-922 PHNFDTTLY
+922 PHTFDTTLY

-936 SSLGDCETKSYYN
+936 TSLGACETKSYYN
-949 KASATGIGNTEGASF
+949 KSSATGITDMLNTPFS
-964 LIYPNPTNGLVHIK
+964 LYPNPSNGIVNIK
-978 SNGNEIT
+978 SNNIAISS
-985 KIKIFDNQMRLL
+985 IKVFDNQLRL
-997 EYIDAI
+997 IDNIILDNTLAA
-1003 HDVEYQFKIDQP
+1003 QFKLNAPPGI
-1015 AGLYFVQVA
+1015 YFVQII
-1024 DNEQFYYWQKLILTE
+1024 DNHSLHYWAKLILGGQ
-1039 NR
+1039 